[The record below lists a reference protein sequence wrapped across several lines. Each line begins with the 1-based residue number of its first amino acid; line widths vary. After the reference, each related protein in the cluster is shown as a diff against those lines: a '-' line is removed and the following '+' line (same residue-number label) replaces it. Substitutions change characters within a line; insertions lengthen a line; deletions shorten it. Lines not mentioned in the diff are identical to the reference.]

1 MPTTTEKKAPK
12 RGRPREFDREA
23 ALCAAMELFWRK
35 GYTATSISELCAAM
49 GINSPSLYA
58 AFGGKEA
65 LYEAAIRQY
74 QETLGPFVWG
84 GFSEAPTAR
93 EAIEALLLSSAEV
106 LPRRGKPLGCMVTL
120 ASAGDE
126 GHAELKALLVELR
139 AHTLQRI
146 RERLERAMAEGELSR
161 DVEPQHIARFYAGVQ
176 QAMSIQAR
184 DGATREDLRA
194 SARLAMKAWKT
205 VTEASR

>member
-1 MPTTTEKKAPK
+1 VPTTTEKRAPK

-35 GYTATSISELCAAM
+35 GFTATSIAELCAAM

-58 AFGGKEA
+58 AFGGKQA

-74 QETLGPFVWG
+74 QETYGSLVWG
-84 GFSEAPTAR
+84 GFAAAPTAHD
-93 EAIEALLLSSAEV
+93 AIEDLLLSSADV
-106 LPRRGKPLGCMVTL
+106 LTRRGKPLGCMVTL

-126 GHAELKALLVELR
+126 GHAELKALIVAKR
-139 AHTLQRI
+139 AYTLQHI
-146 RERLERAMAEGELSR
+146 RERLESAIAKGELSPS
-161 DVEPQHIARFYAGVQ
+161 VEPLPIARFYAGVQ

-194 SARLAMKAWKT
+194 TARLAMKAWQALT
-205 VTEASR
+205 GANQ

>member
-1 MPTTTEKKAPK
+1 
-12 RGRPREFDREA
+12 
-23 ALCAAMELFWRK
+23 
-35 GYTATSISELCAAM
+35 M

-74 QETLGPFVWG
+74 QETYGPLVWD
-84 GFSEAPTAR
+84 GFSAAPTAR
-93 EAIEALLLSSAEV
+93 DAIEALLLSSAEV

-126 GHAELKALLVELR
+126 GHAELKALLVEQR

-146 RERLERAMAEGELSR
+146 RERLERAIAEGELAR
-161 DVEPQHIARFYAGVQ
+161 NVEPLPIARFYAGVQ
-176 QAMSIQAR
+176 QAMSLQSR
-184 DGATREDLRA
+184 DGATREELRA
-194 SARLAMKAWKT
+194 TARLAMKAWKT